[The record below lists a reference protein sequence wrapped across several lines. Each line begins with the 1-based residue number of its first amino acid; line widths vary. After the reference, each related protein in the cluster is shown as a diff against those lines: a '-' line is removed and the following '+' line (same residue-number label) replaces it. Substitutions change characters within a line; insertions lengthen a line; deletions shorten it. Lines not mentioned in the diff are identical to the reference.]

1 MEESVFDVKMM
12 NGNLSQRV
20 AQHFGGNGSVVTK
33 QNSVKSFSHIY
44 QHASKSAAKA
54 AETRNYYAAKTN
66 YGANNV
72 RGAGN
77 TTRF

>member
-12 NGNLSQRV
+12 TGNLSQRV

-54 AETRNYYAAKTN
+54 AEYDLDLWQAF
-66 YGANNV
+66 
-72 RGAGN
+72 AG
-77 TTRF
+77 RSAEGLGDIRWPA